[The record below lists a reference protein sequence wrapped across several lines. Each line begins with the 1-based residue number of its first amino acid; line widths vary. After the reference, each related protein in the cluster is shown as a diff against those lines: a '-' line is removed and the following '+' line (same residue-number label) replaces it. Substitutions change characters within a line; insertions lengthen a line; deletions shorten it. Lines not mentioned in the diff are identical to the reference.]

1 MNDSSLKYEPNMNIS
16 TLSKRVL
23 ILFHIL
29 FCASVC
35 VKFSAGSAICVI
47 AAGFTPADDSGFP
60 GAYRPE

>member
-29 FCASVC
+29 FSVPVRVRFPVGPAVNAPFGFAS
-35 VKFSAGSAICVI
+35 
-47 AAGFTPADDSGFP
+47 ADCSVPLD
-60 GAYRPE
+60 AYWPE